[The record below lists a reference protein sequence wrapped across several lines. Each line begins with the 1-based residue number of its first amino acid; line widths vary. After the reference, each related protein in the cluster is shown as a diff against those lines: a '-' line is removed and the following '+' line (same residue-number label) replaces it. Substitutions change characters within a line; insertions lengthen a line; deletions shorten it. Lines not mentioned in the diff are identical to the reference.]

1 MSTLKLRKIF
11 AAFTLTTLVASLFV
25 VAPATQAAPPSW
37 WTEGT
42 ELLDQVDPMYGDVN
56 QVEADKCRVS
66 AVLTAALG
74 LEENP
79 GAAANYTDVPAGCE
93 GVAGAMISSGII
105 MGEGNDGETFGSY
118 NTTPRVVFTAMLSRA
133 FNLDEV
139 YPNAELS
146 ASDAAELAD
155 MNAEWASETWAQVRA
170 AGIYQQTRPA
180 DTINI
185 YEITTAVSRAMDPNY
200 EPPTENEGTG
210 GDLEI
215 TISDNTPQSRTVPG
229 GVQNAHIATFEIEAN
244 NDDVNIS
251 SIKFAK
257 GGIADDDALTS
268 IALFTEEGQRVS
280 RARTF
285 NSSDD
290 TATVNLLSGG
300 LMVEGGDSMDL
311 LVFGQ
316 VGSVDANSALISDQ
330 FFVQIKS
337 SADVSSNASSVTV
350 ANAKSETMTI
360 GSADAAELEL
370 SQGSNTPDVS
380 VGERGVEVF
389 NFEME
394 NNSVDNTDII
404 FYGITLEAEGTF
416 DEDTDL
422 MNYELYLE
430 GDLVASTEMSKNG
443 YVSFLVD
450 DVDGYVIEDSR
461 TIDAEV
467 RADVMS
473 GANETISFDVDSELD
488 VLAADASFGTGAKI
502 IIPTGGSALS
512 QNTTTIEAGEL
523 TLVAIDPENDEFT
536 EDTDEFVLGTIRV
549 TSNAGQNI
557 ELQELRVDIVS
568 SLTDVLTDVG
578 GQPATTG
585 AQDEVSDVLENVEAV
600 TPFGTYSLDLTGGTG
615 ATETYEDDQLG
626 LLLPAGESFDIVI
639 TADILDNLTGLQTS
653 DTLELSLPTI
663 NGVEGT
669 SYFYAEE
676 IEDDEA
682 VTDITPSSL
691 SFNSVNGEVANLEIT
706 PRSQSAN
713 KDAVIGS
720 EGVVAMHFEFEAS
733 DSEDITVN
741 DITVDAEWDADG
753 PGGGAAVDAT
763 NQQISR
769 FTLYRD
775 EVLEENIIDSQS
787 GSQLQAGTV
796 DFENLDEVV
805 EAGDTVE
812 YFVTIDIVNDDAL
825 DGGTINTSITAVD
838 ADDSDNDNVDTTG
851 LPAASTRTI
860 TVQGAGTLVVTND
873 EGDEG
878 ADISKLVLGGQTS
891 GLVAAYKLV
900 ADNEDVLVEDIN
912 INITDAD
919 ADSDFDPTAGDQ
931 GADNGAASRYID
943 QVELIAEDG
952 VTVIATESVLTNSNT
967 VEFEDIDY
975 VVSESQSDMLYV
987 RVKAHSIGDE
997 KEGNQ
1002 STDFSAT
1009 GDNLRFAFEVTEAE
1023 GASSGN
1029 TLTIGGDVTNP
1040 AAANENLLGVVSVHI
1055 LDISLD
1061 TTDYGGYQV
1070 EDNLT
1075 GGRTTLGILKVDTA
1089 GFEGVAN
1096 TFDDSSDTLDM
1107 LLQSLAITV
1116 DGDGT
1121 TTIGAIDMIRLGKG
1135 AQLEREVAAD
1145 GVVAAD
1151 GNATALPDFS
1161 NNLTASEREIEAGQT
1176 AYFAIQTQVSNVPAS
1191 NGFLQLSIEDLD
1203 NTGAGLNY
1211 SSTDVT
1217 PLEPVTQLRI
1227 GRNVERGVQIVTI
1240 D

>member
-105 MGEGNDGETFGSY
+105 MGEGNDGKTFGSY

-200 EPPTENEGTG
+200 EPPTEPGVGTG

-244 NDDVNIS
+244 NDDVNIT

-257 GGIADDDALTS
+257 GGIADDDALSS

-285 NSSDD
+285 SSSDD
-290 TATVNLLSGG
+290 TATVNFLSGG

-316 VGSVDANSALISDQ
+316 VGSVDLNSALISDQ

-337 SADVSSNASSVTV
+337 SADVNSNASSVSV
-350 ANAKSETMTI
+350 SNAKSETMTI

-394 NNSVDNTDII
+394 NNSTDNTDII

-430 GDLVASTEMSKNG
+430 GDLVASTPMARNG

-450 DVDGYVIEDSR
+450 DEDGFVIEDSKN
-461 TIDAEV
+461 IDAEV

-488 VLAADASFGTGAKI
+488 VLAADSSFGTGAKI
-502 IIPTGGSALS
+502 AL
-512 QNTTTIEAGEL
+512 NTLSGVVTNIEAGEL

-536 EDTDEFVLGTIRV
+536 QDTDEFVLGTIRV

-557 ELQELRVDIVS
+557 ELQELRVDII
-568 SLTDVLTDVG
+568 TDGDGNL
-578 GQPATTG
+578 P
-585 AQDEVSDVLENVEAV
+585 EVDDILENVEAV
-600 TPFGTYSLDLTGGTG
+600 TPFGTYSLDRDG
-615 ATETYEDDQLG
+615 AAGQTETYEDDQIG
-626 LLLPAGESFDIVI
+626 LLLPAGETFDIVI
-639 TADILDNLTGLQTS
+639 TADILDNIALTSS
-653 DTLELSLPTI
+653 DTLELAMPTI

-676 IEDDEA
+676 TDDDEA

-691 SFNSVNGEVANLEIT
+691 SFNSVNGEVAGLEIRALT
-706 PRSQSAN
+706 QSDKTVVVGSEN
-713 KDAVIGS
+713 VIG
-720 EGVVAMHFEFEAS
+720 MNFELEAS
-733 DSEDITVN
+733 DSEDITIN
-741 DITVDAEWDADG
+741 DLAVTVTA
-753 PGGGAAVDAT
+753 GAPAT
-763 NQQISR
+763 NTNATISR
-769 FTLYRD
+769 FTLYRED
-775 EVLEENIIDSQS
+775 VLEENIIDSQS
-787 GSQLQAGTV
+787 GSQLQGGV
-796 DFENLDEVV
+796 VEFDNLDELIP
-805 EAGDTVE
+805 AGETWE
-812 YFVTIDIVNDDAL
+812 YFVTVDFVNDATL
-825 DGGTINTSITAVD
+825 ATGTIDLSVTDID
-838 ADDSDNDNVDTTG
+838 ADDEDNDTVTATG
-851 LPAASTRTI
+851 LPEASTRTI
-860 TVQGAGTLVVTND
+860 TLAATGTLSVT
-873 EGDEG
+873 
-878 ADISKLVLGGQTS
+878 ADNSDPLTNRKKLVLAGSTS
-891 GLVAAYKLV
+891 DFVASFELNAV
-900 ADNEDVLVEDIN
+900 NEDVLVEDLQLDNTNVAASLTDGVNRVMIYGPDKTTLLATEAVTSDTVLFEDFN
-912 INITDAD
+912 YIVEEGSENLYVKVEAHPYGKDEAGAESDFGALGTPVEDFIFEMSITDLEGV
-919 ADSDFDPTAGDQ
+919 SSGDTL
-931 GADNGAASRYID
+931 ATPAASGDANGFAVSAVKLDNLSFVDSY
-943 QVELIAEDG
+943 DG
-952 VTVIATESVLTNSNT
+952 VAV
-967 VEFEDIDY
+967 
-975 VVSESQSDMLYV
+975 
-987 RVKAHSIGDE
+987 
-997 KEGNQ
+997 GNKLV
-1002 STDFSAT
+1002 A
-1009 GDNLRFAFEVTEAE
+1009 G
-1023 GASSGN
+1023 
-1029 TLTIGGDVTNP
+1029 
-1040 AAANENLLGVVSVHI
+1040 ENIV
-1055 LDISLD
+1055 
-1061 TTDYGGYQV
+1061 
-1070 EDNLT
+1070 
-1075 GGRTTLGILKVDTA
+1075 GILKIDNAAHMNTTQANGVELETYLQEITLDIQTNTTIDDVFIERLDRNA
-1089 GFEGVAN
+1089 DGKLPLGAGVAAN
-1096 TFDDSSDTLDM
+1096 FVTLD
-1107 LLQSLAITV
+1107 LT
-1116 DGDGT
+1116 DG
-1121 TTIGAIDMIRLGKG
+1121 GAIYPANASDNE
-1135 AQLEREVAAD
+1135 LESGEV
-1145 GVVAAD
+1145 
-1151 GNATALPDFS
+1151 
-1161 NNLTASEREIEAGQT
+1161 
-1176 AYFAIQTQVSNVPAS
+1176 AYFAITFEVTLDGVSDSDEYVKVLMDNFRTAS
-1191 NGFLQLSIEDLD
+1191 AAAD
-1203 NTGAGLNY
+1203 NTHSSVVY
-1211 SSTDVT
+1211 SSDEAGAELVDTARIKAT
-1217 PLEPVTQLRI
+1217 RIEAKQL
-1227 GRNVERGVQIVTI
+1227 NESN
-1240 D
+1240 

>member
-244 NDDVNIS
+244 NDDVNIT

-257 GGIADDDALTS
+257 GGIADDDALSS
-268 IALFTEEGQRVS
+268 IDLFTEEGQRVS

-285 NSSDD
+285 SSSDD
-290 TATVNLLSGG
+290 TATVNFLSGG
-300 LMVEGGDSMDL
+300 LKVEGGESMDL

-316 VGSVDANSALISDQ
+316 VGSVDLNSDLISDQ

-337 SADVSSNASSVTV
+337 SADVNSNASSVSV
-350 ANAKSETMTI
+350 SNAKSETMTI

-394 NNSVDNTDII
+394 NNSTDNTDII

-430 GDLVASTEMSKNG
+430 GDLVASTPMARNG

-450 DVDGYVIEDSR
+450 DEDGFVIEDSKN
-461 TIDAEV
+461 IDAEV

-488 VLAADASFGTGAKI
+488 VLAADSSFGTGAKI
-502 IIPTGGSALS
+502 AL
-512 QNTTTIEAGEL
+512 NTLSGVVTNIEAGEL
-523 TLVAIDPENDEFT
+523 TLVAIDAENDEFT
-536 EDTDEFVLGTIRV
+536 QDTDEFVLGTIRV

-557 ELQELRVDIVS
+557 ELQELRVDIE
-568 SLTDVLTDVG
+568 TDADGNL
-578 GQPATTG
+578 P
-585 AQDEVSDVLENVEAV
+585 EVDDILENVEAV
-600 TPFGTYSLDLTGGTG
+600 TPFGTYSLDRNG
-615 ATETYEDDQLG
+615 AAGQIETYEDDQLG
-626 LLLPAGESFDIVI
+626 LLLPAGETFDIVI
-639 TADILDNLTGLQTS
+639 TADILDNIALTSS

-676 IEDDEA
+676 TDDDEA

-691 SFNSVNGEVANLEIT
+691 SFNSVNGEVAGLEIRALT
-706 PRSQSAN
+706 QSDKTVVVGSEN
-713 KDAVIGS
+713 VIG
-720 EGVVAMHFEFEAS
+720 MNFELEAS
-733 DSEDITVN
+733 DSEDITIN
-741 DITVDAEWDADG
+741 DISVGADWDADG
-753 PGGGAAVDAT
+753 PGGGAAVGAT

-769 FTLYRD
+769 FTLYRED
-775 EVLEENIIDSQS
+775 VLEENIIDSQS
-787 GSQLQAGTV
+787 GSQLQGGV
-796 DFENLDEVV
+796 VEFDNLDEVIP
-805 EAGDTVE
+805 AGETWE
-812 YFVTIDIVNDDAL
+812 YFVTVDFVNDATL
-825 DGGTINTSITAVD
+825 ATGTIDLSVTDID
-838 ADDSDNDNVDTTG
+838 ADDEDNDTVTATG
-851 LPAASTRTI
+851 VPEASTRTI
-860 TVQGAGTLVVTND
+860 TLAATGTLSVT
-873 EGDEG
+873 
-878 ADISKLVLGGQTS
+878 ADNSDPLTNRKKLVLAGSTS
-891 GLVAAYKLV
+891 DFVASFELNAVNEDILVEDLQLDNTNFANASLIDGVNRVMIYGPDKTTLLATEAVTSDTVLFEDFNYIVEEGSENLYVKVEAHPYGKDEAGAESNFGALGTSVQDYIFEMSITDLEGVSSGDTLAAPAASGDANGFAVSAVKLDNLSFVDSYDGVAVGNKLV
-900 ADNEDVLVEDIN
+900 AGEN
-912 INITDAD
+912 I
-919 ADSDFDPTAGDQ
+919 
-931 GADNGAASRYID
+931 
-943 QVELIAEDG
+943 V
-952 VTVIATESVLTNSNT
+952 
-967 VEFEDIDY
+967 
-975 VVSESQSDMLYV
+975 
-987 RVKAHSIGDE
+987 
-997 KEGNQ
+997 
-1002 STDFSAT
+1002 
-1009 GDNLRFAFEVTEAE
+1009 
-1023 GASSGN
+1023 
-1029 TLTIGGDVTNP
+1029 
-1040 AAANENLLGVVSVHI
+1040 
-1055 LDISLD
+1055 
-1061 TTDYGGYQV
+1061 
-1070 EDNLT
+1070 
-1075 GGRTTLGILKVDTA
+1075 GILKIDNASHMNTTQLNGVELETFLQEITLDIQTNTTIDDVFIERLDRNADGKVALGAGVAGDFVTLDLADTA
-1089 GFEGVAN
+1089 AMSGLYEGAN
-1096 TFDDSSDTLDM
+1096 ISDT
-1107 LLQSLAITV
+1107 
-1116 DGDGT
+1116 
-1121 TTIGAIDMIRLGKG
+1121 
-1135 AQLEREVAAD
+1135 
-1145 GVVAAD
+1145 
-1151 GNATALPDFS
+1151 
-1161 NNLTASEREIEAGQT
+1161 EIESGEV
-1176 AYFAIQTQVSNVPAS
+1176 AYFAITFEVTLDGVSDSDEYVKVLMDNFRTAS
-1191 NGFLQLSIEDLD
+1191 AAAD
-1203 NTGAGLNY
+1203 NTHSSVVY
-1211 SSTDVT
+1211 SSDEAGAELVDTARIKAT
-1217 PLEPVTQLRI
+1217 RIEAKQL
-1227 GRNVERGVQIVTI
+1227 NESN
-1240 D
+1240 